1 MQKRTCNFEEMLYNI
16 PNDSFPG
23 FCIKHGE
30 VVVFLFGGIV
40 LQKRTFYTEIAFFV
54 GLVLLAF
61 GTAMTALGGFGMS
74 SVVAPAYIV
83 HLKVS
88 EYWSFFSFGVAEY
101 ALQATI
107 LGLMLILLRRV
118 RLRYFLSILTA
129 VVYGFV
135 LDGAMAV
142 LGLLPMEHWG
152 LRLGMYAVGAVVCAL
167 GISLLLR
174 SYLPPEVY
182 ELLVKEV
189 SEKWNKPVPRVKTVY
204 DCASLVVAVALS
216 FLLFGK
222 LQGIGVGTF
231 VCALLNGVM
240 IRLFG
245 MLWDKLFDFKDI
257 PTLRE
262 KFIDKEV

>member
-1 MQKRTCNFEEMLYNI
+1 MK
-16 PNDSFPG
+16 
-23 FCIKHGE
+23 
-30 VVVFLFGGIV
+30 
-40 LQKRTFYTEIAFFV
+40 KRTFYTEAAFFV

-88 EYWSFFSFGVAEY
+88 QYWSFFSFGVAEY
-101 ALQATI
+101 ALQALI
-107 LGLMLILLRRV
+107 LGLMLILLRKV

-135 LDGAMAV
+135 LDGSMAL
-142 LGLLPMEHWG
+142 LGLIPMEHWG
-152 LRLGMYAVGAVVCAL
+152 LRLGMYGVGAVVCAL

-189 SEKWNKPVPRVKTVY
+189 AQKWNKPVSRVKTVY
-204 DCASLVVAVALS
+204 DCASLAVAVALS
-216 FLLFGK
+216 FALFGK
-222 LQGIGVGTF
+222 LEAIGVGTV

-245 MLWDKLFDFKDI
+245 ILWDKMFVFRDI
-257 PTLRE
+257 PALRKRFTE
-262 KFIDKEV
+262 SEENL